1 MVSWAVK
8 ETFHRVATQ
17 PGSTAKKWDRDELI
31 RCRATGKLMS
41 HSYLYVACSHRQ
53 FLSKTRVG
61 TEIAMGAN
69 LRGRPHPIFTN
80 WFGVKPE
87 LQEEL
92 WQPILLASKI
102 LVAAGLP
109 WLSDFLI
116 DDIFNEKYPGRER
129 SAHPR
134 PMFAPKEGTTP
145 RSIVR
150 HHRNPLVPRAKQRKW
165 ICSTREI
172 IRKELPKLIQWQI
185 DEDMFQQRGWNGYTC
200 RHPKGELPLSEIDQ
214 YETIKEFDSLSLHE
228 GSRNL
233 TILVTAEY
241 PARLAELRRQG
252 KAQSEE
258 YLITAFMTTVTI
270 LHEYVNSSA
279 EDIVR
284 SVFTPFAND
293 MWPNLG
299 LATPSTGKTA
309 AL

>member
-1 MVSWAVK
+1 MASWAIK

-17 PGSTAKKWDRDELI
+17 PGSTAKKWDRDELT

-41 HSYLYVACSHRQ
+41 YSNLCVARSHRR

-61 TEIAMGAN
+61 TEIATGTN
-69 LRGRPHPIFTN
+69 LRGRPHPIFAN
-80 WFGVKPE
+80 WFDVKPE

-102 LVAAGLP
+102 LAAVGLP

-116 DDIFNEKYPGRER
+116 HDIFDEKYPGREWNTF
-129 SAHPR
+129 PR
-134 PMFAPKEGTTP
+134 PMFAREEDSTP

-150 HHRNPLVPRAKQRKW
+150 YHRDPLVPRAKQKKW
-165 ICSTREI
+165 IRSTREI
-172 IRKELPKLIQWQI
+172 VRKELPKLVQWQI

-214 YETIKEFDSLSLHE
+214 YETIKEFDGLSLHE

-252 KAQSEE
+252 KARSEE

-270 LHEYVNSSA
+270 LHEYVELVSGISS
-279 EDIVR
+279 VR
-284 SVFTPFAND
+284 FHARSLTIGG
-293 MWPNLG
+293 WI
-299 LATPSTGKTA
+299 
-309 AL
+309 